1 MARAFVTASCQAYM
15 RKKRDAIGNAHCAR
29 ECRDPGL
36 HLSQLPLG
44 FAVPAKELH
53 VSRMTLNDGAVVADT
68 DGKAALRGEMFDA
81 LSYAIIMADEALAGL
96 GYEDAIVLNTTVMRG
111 DLITHFNGEHVYN
124 HHDLKYKVITSG
136 LRVNA
141 SVMLRVRRPSHRLGG
156 KPVRFLWNVSLVP
169 KELHAT
175 GHLNE
180 EFIECSK
187 LEELVAADSEEF
199 DKRDDK
205 WEETEITRLGGRQ
218 RARVHDPALN

>member
-1 MARAFVTASCQAYM
+1 MGSRHTRRHGPGVRNRLVPGIHA
-15 RKKRDAIGNAHCAR
+15 KKRDAIVNAHCAR

-36 HLSQLPLG
+36 HLNQLPLG

-96 GYEDAIVLNTTVMRG
+96 GYEDAIVLNTTVMCG

-136 LRVNA
+136 RQRKRHA
-141 SVMLRVRRPSHRLGG
+141 PRPSPKSPTGREACTI
-156 KPVRFLWNVSLVP
+156 LVERIARAEGAARYRP
-169 KELHAT
+169 
-175 GHLNE
+175 
-180 EFIECSK
+180 
-187 LEELVAADSEEF
+187 LE
-199 DKRDDK
+199 
-205 WEETEITRLGGRQ
+205 
-218 RARVHDPALN
+218 

>member
-1 MARAFVTASCQAYM
+1 MGSRHTRRHGPGVRNRLVPGIHA
-15 RKKRDAIGNAHCAR
+15 KKRDAIVNAHCAR

-96 GYEDAIVLNTTVMRG
+96 GYEDAIVLNTTVMCG

-175 GHLNE
+175 GHLNK
-180 EFIECSK
+180 EFIEC
-187 LEELVAADSEEF
+187 
-199 DKRDDK
+199 RPPP
-205 WEETEITRLGGRQ
+205 LGDCPKAGSN
-218 RARVHDPALN
+218 DALGLGLGLLPRPHVGA